1 MRGFLFVSYIAFMEE
16 RAEELREL
24 INQYMSY
31 IFIAEGLLSEAEDE
45 LRSINEAINY
55 QKSLQDY

>member
-1 MRGFLFVSYIAFMEE
+1 MEE